1 MWNVGTAD
9 TKQIEVYVPQMNHHL
24 PGTGTTKKS
33 SFLTY
38 GAEPFA
44 GTVSAYTGTLGHP
57 GRPANLAAESLEI
70 RRVLKRTKRMP
81 AINLSK
87 ELGNGSG
94 SEKSSVPPALFLPS
108 NTTKKV
114 I

>member
-1 MWNVGTAD
+1 
-9 TKQIEVYVPQMNHHL
+9 MNHHL
-24 PGTGTTKKS
+24 PGTTVHKRS

-44 GTVSAYTGTLGHP
+44 GAVSAYTGTLGHP
-57 GRPANLAAESLEI
+57 GRPANLAAEIFRNKE
-70 RRVLKRTKRMP
+70 RVLKRTKQKE

-94 SEKSSVPPALFLPS
+94 DEERSVPPPPRTLSAIEH
-108 NTTKKV
+108 N
-114 I
+114 